1 MMKLTVIR
9 IVWVVVVLQEYI
21 SIIQEILKIKNI
33 MMVILLSEFGVWLHI
48 VIKLHQN
55 SRFIMESMVNKL
67 MRTWIRILMENL

>member
-33 MMVILLSEFGVWLHI
+33 MMVILLSEFGVWLAI
-48 VIKLHQN
+48 VIKLHLKN
-55 SRFIMESMVNKL
+55 KFIMEYIVNKL